1 MKLKSCFTCLLL
13 ASSLILTGCSDV
25 IEGTDAVKPVNHTAT
40 GTHGT
45 QLDLNTHTQAT
56 IACERLF
63 NFIAENDY
71 ESALKCLD
79 IPDSSFITADDLKNW
94 VTENISGTGKLLSCS
109 EYTKSGIRYVDCE
122 LEDTSEPVTLM
133 LTPVKSGTSKPEV
146 SESGTSKGEDKDE
159 SGTNESKSGTSE
171 DESDTSKGESGTSEG
186 EDKDESGTNESEP
199 EASQDIIKDWLIT
212 LPNFVITGQI
222 ITAPADMP
230 ISLDDKDLSGC
241 KTVDNNIATYSLP
254 ALVYG
259 THKISIKTV
268 FDTITSEVQLTS
280 APVDMSEYLYIADP
294 RRSQILE
301 SYAVPLLKNVNQ
313 AIVKNDWGKFTGYFD
328 PELDS
333 AALNAFSVAFNT
345 GYKLKSRVYDLK
357 MLSND
362 SAGKLYARDLG
373 EPLNVRYI
381 SYDTIEATFGT
392 RWQFAP
398 SGEFEKQEDGSITVS
413 STSEMKIINT
423 LQLRYKNKKW
433 YLVSINDDSLAK
445 IASDLE
451 QWR

>member
-1 MKLKSCFTCLLL
+1 
-13 ASSLILTGCSDV
+13 
-25 IEGTDAVKPVNHTAT
+25 
-40 GTHGT
+40 
-45 QLDLNTHTQAT
+45 
-56 IACERLF
+56 
-63 NFIAENDY
+63 
-71 ESALKCLD
+71 
-79 IPDSSFITADDLKNW
+79 
-94 VTENISGTGKLLSCS
+94 
-109 EYTKSGIRYVDCE
+109 
-122 LEDTSEPVTLM
+122 
-133 LTPVKSGTSKPEV
+133 
-146 SESGTSKGEDKDE
+146 
-159 SGTNESKSGTSE
+159 
-171 DESDTSKGESGTSEG
+171 
-186 EDKDESGTNESEP
+186 
-199 EASQDIIKDWLIT
+199 
-212 LPNFVITGQI
+212 
-222 ITAPADMP
+222 MP

-241 KTVDNNIATYSLP
+241 KTVDNDIATYSLP

-373 EPLNVRYI
+373 EPLNVRYV

-398 SGEFEKQEDGSITVS
+398 SGEYEKQEDGSIIVS